1 MPRYTVT
8 ITQIETR
15 SYVLDADTEDAA
27 REQAQAWNEERSGCT
42 PEGALGYTYSFDSDT
57 QAEAL

>member
-27 REQAQAWNEERSGCT
+27 REQAQAWNEERSGCP
-42 PEGALGYTYSFDSDT
+42 PEGPLGYTYSFDSDT